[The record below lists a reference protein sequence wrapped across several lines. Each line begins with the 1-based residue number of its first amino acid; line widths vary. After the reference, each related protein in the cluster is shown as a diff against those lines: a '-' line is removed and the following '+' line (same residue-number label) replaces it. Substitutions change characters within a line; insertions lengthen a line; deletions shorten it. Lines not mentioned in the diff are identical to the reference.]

1 MKDFLKDKKTVL
13 NYIYIAVI
21 FVSVLVM
28 VILGLNFKSTRKEQT
43 VPETATEKVE
53 LEKKENVKITVNVE
67 TIKDGLNNMGTLITQ
82 EYYFSQ
88 IATYTKDK
96 KILNFINS
104 TAGFTYSYDGSV
116 TAGIDF
122 EKVEIKKDED
132 AKMIIVELPHS
143 SIQTVNIDTST
154 FKVYSEKESLWNKIK
169 LEDYNLS
176 LGEFEEAAKKKAL
189 DNGILD
195 KSDEQAK
202 TLIVNFIQNFPNVS
216 DYGIEVK
223 FIKINQ

>member
-1 MKDFLKDKKTVL
+1 MRDSKSYLNKVYIGIIAIAAVL
-13 NYIYIAVI
+13 MI
-21 FVSVLVM
+21 VL
-28 VILGLNFKSTRKEQT
+28 LAGFTKEKESQP
-43 VPETATEKVE
+43 VQETATNKVE

-88 IATYTKDK
+88 IATYTKEK
-96 KILNFINS
+96 KVLSIFNS
-104 TAGFTYSYDGSV
+104 EAGFTYSYDGSV

-143 SIQTVNIDTST
+143 TIQTVNIDTST
-154 FKVYSEKESLWNKIK
+154 FKVYSEKESLWNKIR

-202 TLIVNFIQNFPNVS
+202 TLIVNFIKNFPNVS

-223 FIKINQ
+223 FIEVNQ

>member
-1 MKDFLKDKKTVL
+1 MKDSKSYL
-13 NYIYIAVI
+13 NKIYIGIIAIAVVAMI
-21 FVSVLVM
+21 VL
-28 VILGLNFKSTRKEQT
+28 LAGFTKEKEPQQMQ
-43 VPETATEKVE
+43 ETATEKVE

-104 TAGFTYSYDGSV
+104 SAGFTYSYDGSV

-122 EKVEIKKDED
+122 EKVEIKKDEE
-132 AKMIIVELPHS
+132 AKMIIVELPRS

-176 LGEFEEAAKKKAL
+176 LGEFEESAKKKAL

-202 TLIVNFIQNFPNVS
+202 TLIVNFIKNFPNVS

-223 FIKINQ
+223 FIEINQ

>member
-1 MKDFLKDKKTVL
+1 MKDFKKNYL

-21 FVSVLVM
+21 AISVLAM
-28 VILGLNFKSTRKEQT
+28 AILGLNFKSTRKEQE
-43 VPETATEKVE
+43 VSETATEKVE

-88 IATYTKDK
+88 IATYTKEK
-96 KILNFINS
+96 KVLSLFNS
-104 TAGFTYSYDGSV
+104 EAGFTYSYDGSV

-122 EKVEIKKDED
+122 EKVEIKKDEE
-132 AKMIIVELPHS
+132 AKMIIVELPRS

-189 DNGILD
+189 DNGIID

-202 TLIVNFIQNFPNVS
+202 TLIVNFIKNFPNVE

-223 FIKINQ
+223 FIEVNQ

>member
-1 MKDFLKDKKTVL
+1 MKDLKNYLDK
-13 NYIYIAVI
+13 IYIGIIAIAV
-21 FVSVLVM
+21 
-28 VILGLNFKSTRKEQT
+28 VIMIILLAGFKNNKEAQP
-43 VPETATEKVE
+43 VQETATEKVE

-88 IATYTKDK
+88 IATYTKEK
-96 KILNFINS
+96 KVLSIFNS
-104 TAGFTYSYDGSV
+104 EAGFTYSYDGSV

-122 EKVEIKKDED
+122 EQVEIKKDED
-132 AKMIIVELPHS
+132 AKMIIVELPRS

-176 LGEFEEAAKKKAL
+176 LGEFEEQAKKKAL

-202 TLIVNFIQNFPNVS
+202 TLIVNFIKNFPNVS

-223 FIKINQ
+223 FIEVNQ

>member
-1 MKDFLKDKKTVL
+1 MKDKKTIL
-13 NYIYIAVI
+13 NYIYITVI
-21 FVSVLVM
+21 AVSVLAM
-28 VILGLNFKSTRKEQT
+28 IILGVGFTSNRNEQS

-88 IATYTKDK
+88 IATYTKEK
-96 KILNFINS
+96 KVLSIFNS
-104 TAGFTYSYDGSV
+104 EAGFTYSYDGSV

-122 EKVEIKKDED
+122 EQVEIKKDED
-132 AKMIIVELPHS
+132 AKMIIVELPRS

-202 TLIVNFIQNFPNVS
+202 TLIVNFIKNFPNVS

-223 FIKINQ
+223 FIEVNQ

>member
-1 MKDFLKDKKTVL
+1 MKDK
-13 NYIYIAVI
+13 N
-21 FVSVLVM
+21 SVLKYLYII
-28 VILGLNFKSTRKEQT
+28 VIAASVITMIVLGLNFKNTRGE
-43 VPETATEKVE
+43 VSAPETATEKVA
-53 LEKKENVKITVNVE
+53 LEKKEDVKITVNVE
-67 TIKDGLNNMGTLITQ
+67 TIKDGISNMGTLITQ

-104 TAGFTYSYDGSV
+104 SSGFTYSYDGSV

-122 EKVEIKKDED
+122 EQVEIKKDED

-143 SIQTVNIDTST
+143 TIQTVNIDTKT
-154 FKVYSEKESLWNKIK
+154 FKVYSENDSLWNPIK

-176 LGEFEEAAKKKAL
+176 LSEFEEAAKKKAL

-202 TLIVNFIQNFPNVS
+202 TLITNFIRNFPNVS

-223 FIKINQ
+223 FITVNN